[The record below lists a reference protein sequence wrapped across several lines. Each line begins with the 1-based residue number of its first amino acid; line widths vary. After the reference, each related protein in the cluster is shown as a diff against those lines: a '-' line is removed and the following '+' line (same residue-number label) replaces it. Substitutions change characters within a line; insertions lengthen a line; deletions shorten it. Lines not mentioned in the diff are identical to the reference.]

1 MNKVPNLRFKEFSE
15 SWICEKIGNITSLV
29 KDGSHGTHQDV
40 ERGPYLL
47 SAKNI
52 KNGKVVIEDNDRK
65 ISEEEYNAIYK
76 NYSLEVGDILLSIVG
91 TIGRVAI
98 VNEIQPIAFQRSVAI
113 LRFNK
118 MNSKFIE
125 CCINNR
131 GFQNDLLKYQVV
143 SAQPGIYLNDL
154 KKLKINFPEL
164 EEQEKIASFFS
175 LIDKKIELQTEK
187 VEELKNYK
195 KGIMQKIFSQELRI
209 KGFSED
215 WKIKK
220 LGDITI
226 KTGVKNKKNEDYEV
240 YSISNKYGFIPQD
253 EQFENSRLSELDK
266 TLYQIVKK
274 EEFAYNPARINVGS
288 IGVLE
293 EDKTVI
299 VSSLYVCFVS
309 G

>member
-15 SWICEKIGNITSLV
+15 DWMCEKIGNITSLV

-40 ERGPYLL
+40 KKGSYLL

-52 KNGKVVIEDNDRK
+52 KNGKVVIEDDDRK

-143 SAQPGIYLNDL
+143 SVQPGIYLNDL

-195 KGIMQKIFSQELRI
+195 KGIMQKIFSQEIRF
-209 KGFSED
+209 KDDNGNDYPKWEE
-215 WKIKK
+215 KK
-220 LGDITI
+220 LRECLIPRVQ
-226 KTGVKNKKNEDYEV
+226 KQLP
-240 YSISNKYGFIPQD
+240 SKYGQYRIHADDFLNVSVCIPSYKEQEKFASFLYLIDKKIEKEQEKLEYLKQYKKGLLQQMFI
-253 EQFENSRLSELDK
+253 
-266 TLYQIVKK
+266 
-274 EEFAYNPARINVGS
+274 
-288 IGVLE
+288 
-293 EDKTVI
+293 
-299 VSSLYVCFVS
+299 
-309 G
+309 